1 MQRGDEELPAFEE
14 FIPFWIAYLDHKA
27 GHAAERLILEAVR
40 LLNDVS
46 LEDSYAEKY
55 TAVHPRLYWNIL
67 ENGKHMR
74 TDDMVSIGIKAMKT
88 IPKKYM
94 IRSRGALRT
103 AGYMIAAD
111 GESLLEKCYF
121 AAYEL
126 DTSALNYLRVL
137 LNDRKFEKRRVVTNI
152 RS

>member
-1 MQRGDEELPAFEE
+1 MKN
-14 FIPFWIAYLDHKA
+14 YL
-27 GHAAERLILEAVR
+27 RLRNLFHSGLRILTIKQGMLRIVLFLEAVR

-55 TAVHPRLYWNIL
+55 AAVHPRLYWNIL

-103 AGYMIAAD
+103 AEYMIAAD

-121 AAYEL
+121 AA
-126 DTSALNYLRVL
+126 
-137 LNDRKFEKRRVVTNI
+137 
-152 RS
+152 